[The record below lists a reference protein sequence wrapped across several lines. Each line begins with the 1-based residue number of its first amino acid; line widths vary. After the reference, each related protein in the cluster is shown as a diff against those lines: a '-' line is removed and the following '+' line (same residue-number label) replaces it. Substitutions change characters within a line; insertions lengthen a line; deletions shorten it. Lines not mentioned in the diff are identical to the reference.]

1 MAKPVSKNMS
11 TTPMTTNIAAIKR
24 KVNTESMISLP
35 QLDTFEG
42 EDPICQIRNLH
53 IYIVLPFP
61 STHVKTL
68 DNSIGPSWKAE
79 IQHSEDSTAKD
90 STAKDSTAKD
100 GTAKDCPRR

>member
-42 EDPICQIRNLH
+42 EDPICQI
-53 IYIVLPFP
+53 
-61 STHVKTL
+61 
-68 DNSIGPSWKAE
+68 
-79 IQHSEDSTAKD
+79 
-90 STAKDSTAKD
+90 
-100 GTAKDCPRR
+100 

>member
-1 MAKPVSKNMS
+1 MS

-61 STHVKTL
+61 SPHVKTL

-90 STAKDSTAKD
+90 STAKD
-100 GTAKDCPRR
+100 GTAKEFPRR